1 MCNYEIPQTGGL
13 YQLDDTNRKPI
24 ADYPVYVNVQT
35 NGVFSLL
42 LRDAQAAGDRVKA
55 ILQP

>member
-1 MCNYEIPQTGGL
+1 MYNYEIPQTGGL

-35 NGVFSLL
+35 NGVFW
-42 LRDAQAAGDRVKA
+42 G
-55 ILQP
+55 